1 MLGRKLA
8 NLQKQ
13 NLLARAQSRGFST
26 TVPQDCIDHLK
37 KLGITNPNIVYNP
50 T

>member
-8 NLQKQ
+8 HLQRQ
-13 NLLARAQSRGFST
+13 QLLARSQTRGFAA